1 MEPHDTRR
9 VFVAVDLTDDTRHG
23 LAAHLDAVLDGDR
36 LPGSTPPPANWHLT
50 LRFLGKI
57 GLGAYE
63 RLLAQLDQTDLGGP
77 FDLRFG
83 GLGAFPR
90 PGRATVLWLGTAAG
104 SEDLTELATAV
115 EDAAVRSG
123 AMPEERPFHPHVTL
137 GRIRPP
143 QDVRSLIERVPAFP
157 LTQRVEA
164 ITVFE
169 SHLGR
174 GSAVYEILET
184 VALS

>member
-9 VFVAVDLTDDTRHG
+9 VFVAVDLTDDVRHG
-23 LAAHLDAVLDGDR
+23 LAAHLDAALDGDR
-36 LPGSTPPPANWHLT
+36 LPGSTPPPVNWHLT

-57 GLGAYE
+57 GQGAYE
-63 RLLAQLDQTDLGGP
+63 GLLAQLDQADLGGP
-77 FDLRFG
+77 FDLQFG

-90 PGRATVLWLGTAAG
+90 PARATVLWLGTAG
-104 SEDLTELATAV
+104 GTDELADLAIAV
-115 EDAAVRSG
+115 EEAAVRSG

-143 QDVRSLIERVPAFP
+143 RDVRPLIERVPPFP
-157 LTQRVEA
+157 LSQRVEA

-169 SHLGR
+169 SHLG
-174 GSAVYEILET
+174 GAPAVYEILERFR
-184 VALS
+184 LG